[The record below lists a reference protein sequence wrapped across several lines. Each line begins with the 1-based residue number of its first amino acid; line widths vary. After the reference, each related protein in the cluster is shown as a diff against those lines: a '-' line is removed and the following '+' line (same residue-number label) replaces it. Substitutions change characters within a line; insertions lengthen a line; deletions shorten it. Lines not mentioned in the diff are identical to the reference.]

1 VSDRLVGL
9 EIEERGDIVVAH
21 VTGELDIAEASIT
34 GDRITEA
41 VPSSARGVVIDFLN
55 LQFIDSSGI
64 AMLFQLVRHVSARRQ
79 ELHVAAVPGGPV
91 ERVLTIVEFQRAA
104 PVHAELEAAV
114 AAVDSAGPA

>member
-9 EIEERGDIVVAH
+9 EIEERDDIVIAH

-79 ELHVAAVPGGPV
+79 ELRVVAEPEGPV
-91 ERVLTIVEFQRAA
+91 ARVLDIVEFERAA

-114 AAVDSAGPA
+114 ASVDSAGPA